1 MSATD
6 HTYERILAYLK
17 GLLSNRQR
25 HDLEREMMRDAFDE
39 EAFEGLNHLTADEL
53 EHDSSVLLN
62 RLDERMQPGRRRNLP
77 LLLRIA
83 ATVVLLAGIS
93 TVLYFVFRT
102 PAESLITHEI
112 TREKPQK
119 PAETVTSSP
128 SEQQT
133 TAPETEAAG
142 DSRTI
147 SGVKQEPPEMEKIPE
162 QRSEEASPLAVK
174 ARSATAKEFASEPAL
189 LNTASERQKSAVPQ
203 SSAEGLSTTGLLTGR
218 IVGSDGEALP
228 GVAVRE
234 EGTDRGTVTD
244 INGRFS
250 IKTTDS
256 NSMLAIH
263 YIGYKSREM
272 NAREIAGKDIIMQED
287 LMALEEIVVVG
298 YGTQKKKDETG
309 AVSVLEADEIS
320 PGREGMPY
328 DFIKPVPPGGS
339 LKAFKNWVAEKLD
352 YSKYGEFSGK
362 NRIQVTLTVKVDG
375 SLTDI
380 LTTANDPA
388 PITEDVKGIIAQSSR
403 WQPALKNKIPVE
415 AQIVIRFIIEVE

>member
-25 HDLEREMMRDAFDE
+25 HDLEREMMHDAFDE

-62 RLDERMQPGRRRNLP
+62 RLDKRMQPGRRRNMP

-83 ATVVLLAGIS
+83 ATVVLLAGIG
-93 TVLYFVFRT
+93 TVLYFIFRT
-102 PAESLITHEI
+102 PSESLITQEI
-112 TREKPQK
+112 TREKPLK
-119 PAETVTSSP
+119 PPETAASSP
-128 SEQQT
+128 TDQQT
-133 TAPETEAAG
+133 STHETEAG
-142 DSRTI
+142 VDSRTI
-147 SGVKQEPPEMEKIPE
+147 SGIKQEIPEIDKIPE
-162 QRSEEASPLAVK
+162 QRSEEASPMVENLK
-174 ARSATAKEFASEPAL
+174 SATAKEFASESAIM
-189 LNTASERQKSAVPQ
+189 NTASERQKSAAPR
-203 SSAEGLSTTGLLTGR
+203 SSTDGISTTGLLTGR

-256 NSMLAIH
+256 NSMLVIN
-263 YIGYKSREM
+263 YIGYKSLEM
-272 NAREIAGKDIIMQED
+272 NAREITGRDIIMQED
-287 LMALEEIVVVG
+287 LMALEEVVVVG

-339 LKAFKNWVAEKLD
+339 LKAFKNWVVEKLD

-362 NRIQVTLTVKVDG
+362 YRIQVTLTVKADG

-380 LTTANDPA
+380 ETTANDPA
-388 PITEDVKGIIAQSSR
+388 LITEDIKGIIAQSSR
-403 WQPALKNKIPVE
+403 WQPALKNKIPIE
-415 AQIVIRFIIEVE
+415 AQIVIRFVIEVE